1 MTLRGNPVSERATL
15 PDGRV
20 VTIDLRTLDDDYV
33 AERSS
38 TVTLELRTDREV
50 LVSLNTVLD
59 PEQTS
64 EARRLA
70 HEIRRGLE
78 AGELEPTTGDLEP
91 LADEPSRAGA
101 RGAM

>member
-1 MTLRGNPVSERATL
+1 MSLRGHPVSERATL

-20 VTIDLRTLDDDYV
+20 VTIDLRTLHDDYV
-33 AERSS
+33 NDRSS

-50 LVSLNTVLD
+50 LVALNTVLD

-70 HEIRRGLE
+70 HEIRRRLE
-78 AGELEPTTGDLEP
+78 SGELEPTAGGLEP
-91 LADEPSRAGA
+91 LADEPSRA
-101 RGAM
+101 